1 MGRLERIVVV
11 LLISAVAAYLFDSV
25 PGGPASGSLRPPIEP
40 RPPPSSPRAALPDPG
55 PVLPPPATLDPIFG
69 VRVEERRGNSTGTA
83 FAIDPSGLWATARH
97 VVHECQRI
105 ALRSSRGWVEAR
117 LVWHH
122 EQADLAVLR
131 SATGIPALALSTQPL
146 RRGQAGFAI
155 GYPQGR
161 PGAVEG
167 LLLGRSQM
175 HAEGRFRGRAPTVSW
190 AERARVPDFEGSLGG
205 ISGGPLLDNDGHVIG
220 VIVAESPR
228 RGRFETLAPEL
239 LDSLASAG
247 ARTRRATRN
256 EGAGP
261 ALDSTILPRA
271 ASQLRDTM
279 RVAQAACAT
288 R

>member
-1 MGRLERIVVV
+1 MGRLESIVVV
-11 LLISAVAAYLFDSV
+11 LLISAVAAYILDSS
-25 PGGPASGSLRPPIEP
+25 PGGPPSGGLRPPIEP
-40 RPPPSSPRAALPDPG
+40 RQPPSPPRAALPDPG
-55 PVLPPPATLDPIFG
+55 PVLPPPAMLDPVFG
-69 VRVEERRGNSTGTA
+69 VRVEARRGNSTGTA
-83 FAIDPSGLWATARH
+83 FAIDPAGLWATARH
-97 VVHECQRI
+97 VVHECSRI

-131 SATGIPALALSTQPL
+131 STAGIPALALSTQPL

-175 HAEGRFRGRAPTVSW
+175 QAEGRFRGRAPTVSW
-190 AERARVPDFEGSLGG
+190 AERARVPDFDGSLGG
-205 ISGGPLLDNDGHVIG
+205 ISGGPLLDADGDVIG
-220 VIVAESPR
+220 MIVAESPR

-239 LDSLASAG
+239 LESMSAAG
-247 ARTRRATRN
+247 ARPRRATRA
-256 EGAGP
+256 EIGAAG
-261 ALDSTILPRA
+261 LDTQTLPRA
-271 ASQLRDTM
+271 AAQLRDTM
-279 RVAQAACAT
+279 RVAQAACAA